1 MTNRLRGILTC
12 TVAAAALMGQAASA
26 QDLTRVNKPIEE
38 YSTVTAERLA
48 EADPSDWL
56 LPKGNYEGWMY
67 SGLDQITKENVAQLK
82 PVWVYS
88 TGLDSGHQAP
98 PLVNDGVMFLST
110 PYNHVLALDAKTGQ
124 LFWRY
129 EHDNPPD
136 LGVLHNTSRGVALWG
151 DRVFAAGLD
160 GTLNALDAKTGERL
174 CQATIGDWSVGAYI
188 TSAPLAVEGKILV
201 GPSGGEYGVRGFL
214 EATDAETCE
223 QVWRTYSI
231 PSPEEAGHET
241 WLPEGPRPDAWK
253 YGGGSMWMPGN
264 YDPEARRLYWGV
276 GNGSPW
282 PGDQRPGDNLYVASS
297 ISMNPDDGEITGYFQ
312 YHPNDSWDWAAMNA
326 PMLLDYERD
335 GETVKGLM
343 SPQRNGYIYWLG
355 REDNGSIAYDEGKAF
370 VYNDAF
376 ESLDPETGRPTY
388 NMEHVPV
395 TGTTV
400 DYCPSVW
407 GGKNWPYE
415 AYNPNTGMVYVPA
428 NDNVCNSWTGIL
440 QDDVDPASGEW
451 WAGMDLTDLKV
462 YLRDPEKGVGQMQA
476 WDVNNREINWTHDY
490 GKTMVWGPV
499 LTTAGDLVI
508 NAGTNDRN
516 LRAFDAET
524 GEVLWEFPLNSV
536 AIAPPVTYEV
546 EGKQYLAVVSGYGV
560 DAQWTNG
567 VLAAADPTGEWQ
579 GDVPVGGAIWVF
591 ALPDGEETSADATEA
606 APNSTSDS

>member
-1 MTNRLRGILTC
+1 MTNHLKSGLAVG
-12 TVAAAALMGQAASA
+12 VAMATLMAHSA
-26 QDLTRVNKPIEE
+26 TAQNLTRLNKPIEK
-38 YSTVTAERLA
+38 YTPVTAERLEA
-48 EADPSDWL
+48 ADPSDWL

-67 SGLDQITKENVAQLK
+67 SGLDDISTENVAQLK

-124 LFWRY
+124 LHWRY
-129 EHDNPPD
+129 EHDNPPE

-174 CQATIGDWSVGAYI
+174 CQSVIGDWSVGAYI
-188 TSAPLAVEGKILV
+188 TSAPLAVDGKILV

-214 EATDAETCE
+214 EATNAETCE
-223 QVWRTYSI
+223 QEWRTYSV
-231 PSPEEAGHET
+231 PGPGEPGHET
-241 WLPEGPRPDAWK
+241 WLAEGPRPDAWK

-264 YDPEARRLYWGV
+264 YDPEARKIYWGV

-282 PGDQRPGDNLYVASS
+282 PGDQRPGDNLYLASS
-297 ISMNPDDGEITGYFQ
+297 ISMDPDSGKIIDHYQ
-312 YHPNDSWDWAAMNA
+312 YHHNDSWDWAAMNA
-326 PMLLDYERD
+326 PMLLDYKRD

-343 SPQRNGYIYWLG
+343 SPQRNGYIYWLE
-355 REDNGSIAYDEGKAF
+355 RDEDGQIKYDEGKPF

-376 ESLDPETGRPTY
+376 KELDPDTGRPSY
-388 NMEHVPV
+388 DFDHVPV
-395 TGTTV
+395 TGKTV

-415 AYNPNTGMVYVPA
+415 AYNPNTGMLYVPA
-428 NDNVCNSWTGIL
+428 NDNICNSWEGVL
-440 QDDVDPASGEW
+440 QEDVDPASGQW
-451 WAGMDLTDLKV
+451 WAGMELTTLDV
-462 YLRDPEKGVGQMQA
+462 YLRDPEKSVGVMQA
-476 WDVNNREINWTHDY
+476 WNTETRDVAWKHEY

-499 LTTAGDLVI
+499 LTTAGNLVI
-508 NAGTNDRN
+508 NAGTNDRK
-516 LRAFDAET
+516 LRAFHAET

-546 EGKQYLAVVSGYGV
+546 DGKQYLAVVSGYGV

-567 VLAAADPTGEWQ
+567 VLADADPSGEWIK
-579 GDVPVGGAIWVF
+579 DVPVGGAIWVF
-591 ALPDGEETSADATEA
+591 ALPDA
-606 APNSTSDS
+606 